1 MTIRVKEDIKHR
13 IIKLMIITWRCVIVG
28 LEAISNKVYNDNN
41 ISAIQ
46 GTVAP
51 KVNKVNTQ
59 SSVST
64 VVKNERQSDFTDQQ
78 DKGQTEFS
86 EEKLMNAINKANNQM
101 KPHRTRF
108 EFSYHEVS
116 RRVSIKVRDKETDEV
131 IREIPPE
138 EAIEMLEKLW
148 EIAGFL
154 VDERR

>member
-1 MTIRVKEDIKHR
+1 M
-13 IIKLMIITWRCVIVG
+13 G
-28 LEAISNKVYNDNN
+28 LKAISDKVYNDNN
-41 ISAIQ
+41 ITAIQ
-46 GTVAP
+46 GTVAA

-59 SSVST
+59 ATVNT
-64 VVKNERQSDFTDQQ
+64 VVKNENPKDFISQQ

-154 VDERR
+154 VDEKR

>member
-1 MTIRVKEDIKHR
+1 MS
-13 IIKLMIITWRCVIVG
+13 
-28 LEAISNKVYNDNN
+28 LEAISNKVNHDNN
-41 ISAIQ
+41 ITAIQ
-46 GTVAP
+46 GTVAQ

-59 SSVST
+59 TTVNN
-64 VVKNERQSDFTDQQ
+64 VVKKENPKDFTDQQ

-154 VDERR
+154 IDERR